1 MEPWTT
7 AGLGDGRMELRSD
20 NGEELLAAL
29 NGLPESAKTVKHVV
43 WHLMKKE
50 ENENENENENKNE
63 KEKEKDGRQL
73 AASQEAQD
81 RGLQVL
87 ALCSEVESLE
97 VRFIAGET
105 SKTPLDSNKSHAT
118 RNYPSIDNLKRLP
131 FLPKLIK
138 LLVHQMDYSPSPP
151 DAPWLSIL
159 ADLPALEELT
169 FINCHLNII
178 TLNGAKPAVLSRL
191 QGVCIAFDSA
201 NDSTPAAD
209 TQKDWEAFIE
219 NYVRGIASLE
229 CAQSIEH
236 LLLGFRYALDAW
248 VNGEFHN
255 EGLRD
260 SIWLQF
266 AKWWN
271 IAMGGCPNV
280 KTVDGQLEIFISPD
294 GRELNLGNAA
304 CWPTMPKLEKATIR
318 ATGGFNMIQALR
330 DAESLLE
337 LNPTIK
343 QFGFHMTDPD
353 PKLDADL
360 NLEDVS
366 DLVGVELQAVEPT
379 SSVLGFTDDA

>member
-1 MEPWTT
+1 
-7 AGLGDGRMELRSD
+7 
-20 NGEELLAAL
+20 
-29 NGLPESAKTVKHVV
+29 
-43 WHLMKKE
+43 
-50 ENENENENENKNE
+50 
-63 KEKEKDGRQL
+63 
-73 AASQEAQD
+73 
-81 RGLQVL
+81 
-87 ALCSEVESLE
+87 
-97 VRFIAGET
+97 
-105 SKTPLDSNKSHAT
+105 
-118 RNYPSIDNLKRLP
+118 
-131 FLPKLIK
+131 
-138 LLVHQMDYSPSPP
+138 MDYSPSPP

-201 NDSTPAAD
+201 NDSTPAAGVPVACFSCPNACTFRYARPCCLD

-318 ATGGFNMIQALR
+318 ATGGFNM
-330 DAESLLE
+330 
-337 LNPTIK
+337 
-343 QFGFHMTDPD
+343 
-353 PKLDADL
+353 
-360 NLEDVS
+360 VS
-366 DLVGVELQAVEPT
+366 PFAFVQDI
-379 SSVLGFTDDA
+379 LGKSC